1 MIRVLVVASSG
12 GGRGI
17 DQLLQEAG
25 LDVVVAPRDS
35 VESFDAVIEQ
45 RRPDVVVLEAGAESQ
60 LAMPLGLEPTRARD
74 GLPVVMLVDE
84 LESEVAVAALRAGA
98 RAALPREA
106 TAAEILAAVHA
117 AAAGLTV
124 LPADLAATLFHPK
137 SSDGMPAPADS
148 GGPGGRVLTP
158 RESEILALLG
168 EGLGNK
174 EIAARLG
181 ISEHTVKTHLAAIYE
196 KLGAANRAEAVAT
209 GLRRG
214 IILL

>member
-35 VESFDAVIEQ
+35 VESLDAVIEQ
-45 RRPDVVVLEAGAESQ
+45 RRPDVVVLEAGAESH

-84 LESEVAVAALRAGA
+84 LESEVAVAALGAGA
-98 RAALPREA
+98 RAALPRDA

-117 AAAGLTV
+117 VAAGLTA
-124 LPADLAATLFHPK
+124 LPADLASTLFHAK
-137 SSDGMPAPADS
+137 SSEGATVPADS
-148 GGPGGRVLTP
+148 SGPGGRALTP
-158 RESEILALLG
+158 REVEILALLG

-174 EIAARLG
+174 EIAVRLG

-214 IILL
+214 LILL

>member
-1 MIRVLVVASSG
+1 MIRVLVVGSTGA
-12 GGRGI
+12 GRGI
-17 DQLLQEAG
+17 EHLLQEAG

-35 VESFDAVIEQ
+35 VESLDAVIEQ
-45 RRPDVVVLEAGAESQ
+45 RRPDVVVLEAGAEPQ

-84 LESEVAVAALRAGA
+84 LESEVAVAALGAGA
-98 RAALPREA
+98 RAALPRDA

-117 AAAGLTV
+117 AAAGLTS
-124 LPADLAATLFHPK
+124 LPADVAATLFHAK
-137 SSDGMPAPADS
+137 SRDGVPAPADS
-148 GGPGGRVLTP
+148 GGPGGRALTP
-158 RESEILALLG
+158 REAEILALLG

-174 EIAARLG
+174 EIAVRLG
-181 ISEHTVKTHLAAIYE
+181 ISEHTVKTHVTAIYE

-214 IILL
+214 LILL